1 MLTPLFDR
9 LESWHSARFARPWL
23 GPLPMT
29 RGLIL
34 AALVM
39 ALIAVFANVKV
50 RYDQGQIWKA
60 NPEVTEIAG
69 AMSFSTADAPYF
81 LGHAAAAER
90 GRSPDEYERK
100 RSYPNAETAYQQ
112 RGDDAPPAKRPL
124 LSTLISLLSPSA
136 SPGDLLTAGHTI
148 LIVSAGV
155 TAVMI
160 MLAFGATGYWL
171 EGAVAA
177 IGGGLSSAYLVRSS
191 FGRIDTDQLNLGLM
205 YLMFGLVMLSAR
217 SKTAVVTLIW
227 AVAAGAT
234 ANIFM
239 AWYGKPE
246 LIWMAIAA
254 YAWLLAVLRKDLKI
268 AALCLL
274 LFYALAPVSLPNPF
288 ESAYVQDNFAGGDF
302 LFPNTFT
309 TITETARISLPDI
322 LVSATGSVEMGL
334 VCLIGLG
341 LWAIRHPVMAFA
353 YGPLAAFA
361 LLNFVLGNRAVFYSA
376 PILWFGAAFLVT
388 CTTRFIA
395 QSVQSKG
402 EEAALPMGM
411 SQTASVASA
420 TLALIIAWVNAPTD
434 YLPRPSFPKPV
445 LEGMIKLDSIA
456 TSRPSVVAS
465 WWDYGYASL
474 FLNDLPT
481 LHDGGSQLGPTTHLF
496 AQALL
501 APDQARTIGTLQFLT
516 SQGHDGVRQH
526 TSRASLFADFDQPA
540 AGPVPDIYLVLT
552 NQMAGWIGSISK
564 LGNWDI
570 ETGQPEI
577 PKNNNGKAYVDYIG
591 LGCNYRGFPA
601 RVACGNISFDFERGL
616 MNDAPAIVGWTR
628 ARDGFAVD
636 VRRYSADATFGVQSL
651 QTNNRLSSQLMHRQL
666 YDSSFNKLYH
676 QGLIEVPGITL
687 VYDNYPH
694 IRIYRIAGKD

>member
-1 MLTPLFDR
+1 
-9 LESWHSARFARPWL
+9 
-23 GPLPMT
+23 
-29 RGLIL
+29 
-34 AALVM
+34 
-39 ALIAVFANVKV
+39 
-50 RYDQGQIWKA
+50 
-60 NPEVTEIAG
+60 
-69 AMSFSTADAPYF
+69 MSFSTADAPYF
-81 LGHAAAAER
+81 LGHAAAAEK
-90 GRSPDEYERK
+90 GLSPDEYERK
-100 RSYPNAETAYQQ
+100 RIYPNAEMAYQQ
-112 RGDDAPPAKRPL
+112 RPDDAPPTKRPL
-124 LSTLISLLSPSA
+124 LSTLISLLSPSD

-288 ESAYVQDNFAGGDF
+288 ASAYVQDNFAGGDF
-302 LFPNTFT
+302 LFPNTLK

-402 EEAALPMGM
+402 EEKNICPWGCRRPPAL
-411 SQTASVASA
+411 Q
-420 TLALIIAWVNAPTD
+420 AP
-434 YLPRPSFPKPV
+434 RW
-445 LEGMIKLDSIA
+445 
-456 TSRPSVVAS
+456 R
-465 WWDYGYASL
+465 
-474 FLNDLPT
+474 
-481 LHDGGSQLGPTTHLF
+481 
-496 AQALL
+496 
-501 APDQARTIGTLQFLT
+501 
-516 SQGHDGVRQH
+516 
-526 TSRASLFADFDQPA
+526 
-540 AGPVPDIYLVLT
+540 
-552 NQMAGWIGSISK
+552 
-564 LGNWDI
+564 
-570 ETGQPEI
+570 
-577 PKNNNGKAYVDYIG
+577 
-591 LGCNYRGFPA
+591 
-601 RVACGNISFDFERGL
+601 
-616 MNDAPAIVGWTR
+616 
-628 ARDGFAVD
+628 
-636 VRRYSADATFGVQSL
+636 
-651 QTNNRLSSQLMHRQL
+651 
-666 YDSSFNKLYH
+666 
-676 QGLIEVPGITL
+676 
-687 VYDNYPH
+687 
-694 IRIYRIAGKD
+694 